1 MRKPGLERDIAVL
14 KSNIFGGFLRKMVDQ
29 IIVGILTW
37 FHIFSV
43 IGWTGAALTFL
54 ITVKPSLAKFTPQ
67 ASGEFVTKVFPRF
80 TRSVQIL
87 SALTLTFGPLL
98 AFTMNDG
105 PPNQFNLVSPW
116 SIFIV
121 IGAAIGI
128 TAFLVVFLVLT
139 PTSGKL
145 VRVIR
150 QMQQNPQKPPPAELQ
165 HLQKRLA
172 IIPPLA
178 VTLLLS
184 TEVFMVAAAQF

>member
-1 MRKPGLERDIAVL
+1 
-14 KSNIFGGFLRKMVDQ
+14 MVDT

-54 ITVKPSLAKFTPQ
+54 VSIKPSIAKFSPQ
-67 ASGEFVTKVFPRF
+67 ASGEFVVKVLPRF

-105 PPNQFNLVSPW
+105 PPNQFNFVSPW
-116 SIFIV
+116 SICIV
-121 IGAAIGI
+121 IGASIGI
-128 TAFLVVFLVLT
+128 TAFLVVFLLLT
-139 PTSGKL
+139 PTAGKL
-145 VRVIR
+145 ENAIR
-150 QMQQNPQKPPPAELQ
+150 QMQQNPQQPPPAELQ

-172 IIPPLA
+172 LIPPLA
-178 VTLLLS
+178 VSFLLS

>member
-1 MRKPGLERDIAVL
+1 MR
-14 KSNIFGGFLRKMVDQ
+14 FLRKMVDQ
-29 IIVGILTW
+29 IVVGILTW

-43 IGWTGAALTFL
+43 IGWSGAALTFL
-54 ITVKPSLAKFTPQ
+54 ITVKPTIAKFSPQ
-67 ASGEFVTKVFPRF
+67 ASGEFIVKVMPRF

-87 SALTLTFGPLL
+87 SALTVTFGPLL

-116 SIFIV
+116 SICIV
-121 IGAAIGI
+121 IGASIGI
-128 TAFLVVFLVLT
+128 TALLVVFLLLT
-139 PTSGKL
+139 PTAGKL
-145 VRVIR
+145 VRIIR
-150 QMQQNPQKPPPAELQ
+150 QIQQNPQQPPSDELKL
-165 HLQKRLA
+165 LQKRLA